1 MIVKVIAN
9 SLNLL
14 LLEVILNNQCAF
26 VLGRLIT
33 NHIHLTFEAVVHS
46 IKKRLRGR
54 KGVMSMKLYT
64 IRFMIELNGH
74 LLKK

>member
-33 NHIHLTFEAVVHS
+33 NHIHHTFEAVHS

>member
-26 VLGRLIT
+26 VSGRLIT
-33 NHIHLTFEAVVHS
+33 NHIHLTFETVHS

-54 KGVMSMKLYT
+54 KGVMSMKFHT
-64 IRFMIELNGH
+64 IR
-74 LLKK
+74 LK